1 MIENSTHQNIDP
13 SVTRVRHKRKPR
25 NDTTVA
31 MKKPAPVAEADI
43 AGKPAPV
50 VEKDIAKRPTPVA
63 KANGTKSSQGR
74 KNRKKKSLFST
85 IALTLAVVFFVVA
98 VVGAW
103 FFWWTTQ
110 ATFDYTLRPVVV
122 LAGQTAHPYDF
133 MAEAD
138 YMRNISAT
146 YQMQSGTSSN
156 LQFESGRHEIPI
168 TLQLGLRSVDTT
180 ATLYVLEPIE
190 SIFHEFATKAEHM
203 QPIEFIANAHIATGI
218 GFDVTFTQTP
228 LPLEHYSVGEHNLE
242 LALNGAPF
250 QVKLFVEDTTPPTA
264 TSTSVTIPMGVT
276 VVPEE
281 FVSDIFDDSPI
292 TSISFLEEPDVFLS
306 GQQNVE
312 IEITDYFGNSE
323 IFVSTLTVES
333 NEMPPRFEGIEPIIF
348 SMVGQT
354 IMYRTGVTAFDS
366 FGREIDFNVDSS
378 EVDQH
383 TAGIYSAV
391 FSAEDCCGNRTEVTV
406 TVEILSIDREYVH
419 QRVDNILG
427 NILTDGMT
435 QVQQV
440 RAIFNWIRFNMTY
453 AAVRGG
459 PESAYEG
466 AFIAL
471 TQRRGNCFIYYS
483 IGELLLTRAG
493 IPNMRVQRIP
503 VPGVTST
510 HLWSLINPDDLGWH
524 HFDSNPIRGNLHFRS
539 QMYMFT
545 QSQATSF
552 ARQLAAVGSSLEY
565 FTFDTSL
572 FPEVVE

>member
-1 MIENSTHQNIDP
+1 MTENSTHQNIN
-13 SVTRVRHKRKPR
+13 SSASHIGYNQKSRS
-25 NDTTVA
+25 NATTA
-31 MKKPAPVAEADI
+31 MKKSAPVAE
-43 AGKPAPV
+43 
-50 VEKDIAKRPTPVA
+50 TNVA
-63 KANGTKSSQGR
+63 KNSRGR
-74 KNRKKKSLFST
+74 KKRKQKSLFNT
-85 IALTLAVVFFVVA
+85 IALSLAIALLVVA

-110 ATFDYTLRPVVV
+110 STFDYTLQPVVV
-122 LAGQTAHPYDF
+122 LVGQTVNAYDF
-133 MAEAD
+133 MAETD
-138 YMRNISAT
+138 YMQNMSAT
-146 YQMQSGTSSN
+146 YQIPNSTQAN
-156 LQFESGRHEIPI
+156 LQFESGQHEIPI
-168 TLQLGLRSVDTT
+168 SLQNGLRSTDTT

-190 SIFHEFATKAEHM
+190 SISHEFTTESEHL
-203 QPIEFIANAHIATGI
+203 QPIDFIANAHIAAGTD
-218 GFDVTFTQTP
+218 FDVTFTQTP
-228 LPLEHYSVGEHNLE
+228 LPLEYHSVGEHNLE
-242 LALNGAPF
+242 LALNGFPF
-250 QVKLFVEDTTPPTA
+250 RVALFVEDTTPPTA
-264 TSTSVTIPMGVT
+264 TSIPVTIPMGVT
-276 VVPEE
+276 VAPEE
-281 FVSDIFDDSPI
+281 FVADIFDASPI
-292 TSISFLEEPDVFLS
+292 TSVLFIEEPDIFLS

-323 IFVSTLTVES
+323 IFISTLTVER
-333 NEMPPRFEGIEPIIF
+333 NELPPTFEGIESTIF

-354 IMYRTGVTAFDS
+354 IMYRAGVTAFDA

-383 TAGIYSAV
+383 TAGVYSAT
-391 FSAEDCCGNRTEVTV
+391 FLAEDSCGNQTEVTI

-419 QRVDNILG
+419 ERVDNILN

-471 TQRRGNCFIYYS
+471 TERRGNCFIYYS

-503 VPGVTST
+503 VPGVTTT

-552 ARQLAAVGSSLEY
+552 ARQLAAVGSSIEY